1 MIENN
6 LMNGISI
13 FESNLASW
21 EMDGRIIYQ
30 HKMKN
35 ETQGCYGTFLWTTV
49 DGKHPAP
56 PCAPSWMVEILS
68 WDKPPIN

>member
-1 MIENN
+1 ME
-6 LMNGISI
+6 
-13 FESNLASW
+13 LASSNQTW
-21 EMDGRIIYQ
+21 LAGKWVNAGLDGRIIYQ